1 MACPIRD
8 RQMPSQSELERC
20 PECGCGGLTVQTRK
34 TTTGQR
40 RRRHECQKC
49 QHRWSTW
56 SMLRLGEAPMPKA
69 HRKPQKRAL
78 SDEQLLEVLVTRSK
92 VPASVLAREWGISS
106 WPIGQARRGQGYT
119 DRLPHLA
126 RGSCCLTCSSWRS
139 YGCGLGFPEAHLEG
153 PGFAAEC
160 AAFVAA

>member
-1 MACPIRD
+1 
-8 RQMPSQSELERC
+8 MPFNSELERC
-20 PECGCGGLTVQTRK
+20 PECGGGGVTIQTRK
-34 TTTGQR
+34 TQRGQR
-40 RRRHECQKC
+40 RRRHECQDC

-56 SMLRLGEAPMPKA
+56 AALPLDEVPRS

-78 SDEQLLEVLVTRSK
+78 NDEQLLEVLVTRSK
-92 VPASVLAREWGISS
+92 VPATVLAKEWGISPA
-106 WPIGQARRGQGYT
+106 PIWYARSGQGYT

-126 RGSCCLTCSSWRS
+126 RGIGCLTCANWRS

>member
-1 MACPIRD
+1 
-8 RQMPSQSELERC
+8 MPSQSELERC
-20 PECGCGGLTVQTRK
+20 PECGGLGMTIQSRM
-34 TTTGQR
+34 TTEGQR
-40 RRRHECQKC
+40 RRRHECQNCK
-49 QHRWSTW
+49 HRWSTW
-56 SMLRLGEAPMPKA
+56 SMLQLGEAPMPKA

-106 WPIGQARRGQGYT
+106 WPIWQARRGLGYT

-126 RGSCCLTCSSWRS
+126 RGIGCMTCTSWRS